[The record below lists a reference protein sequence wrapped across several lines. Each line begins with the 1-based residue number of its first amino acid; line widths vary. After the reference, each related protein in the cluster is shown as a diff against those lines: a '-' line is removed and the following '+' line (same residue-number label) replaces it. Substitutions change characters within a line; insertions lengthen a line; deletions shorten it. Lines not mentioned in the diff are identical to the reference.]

1 MDADGRRWTPMDA
14 DNINP
19 KTGLAGDF
27 IGVYRRLNLFLGFSD
42 TFYYVHYSP
51 IPSAFIGGY

>member
-1 MDADGRRWTPMDA
+1 MDA